1 MLVRLDEIWQFRME
15 MMAARAKAASN
26 QEADL
31 IARFKDN
38 PALSMVI
45 TDQWNMT
52 VRTNAFRFI

>member
-1 MLVRLDEIWQFRME
+1 MLVRLDEIWQLCME
-15 MMAARAKAASN
+15 MMAAGAKAANN

-45 TDQWNMT
+45 TDQWNIA